1 MKNSTIFWKLLIINF
16 KANETE
22 EKLEKHKINQRQHI
36 FIALKQKI
44 EENRIERGLNISF
57 FRTLL
62 DVL

>member
-22 EKLEKHKINQRQHI
+22 EKLEKCKINQRQHI

-44 EENRIERGLNISF
+44 EENRIE
-57 FRTLL
+57 
-62 DVL
+62 